1 MAIRW
6 GMKPYIKID
15 IRSFENFRSLCLGD
29 LQTLENTVAGYD
41 LVFGGAEYTI
51 DSVEEQHFNDE
62 AEERRYVIRMVN
74 LRRIT
79 AVWPDPESSWA
90 ARFKFTTVQQ
100 FDRIAKDITHS
111 NRPKTSLLSGVH
123 QYKEGIVL
131 KREASC
137 AAKHRHF
144 FDRASK
150 VLAGVIADMLR
161 RFGEWRIYIVGEET
175 IGIVATTPVEEAQNE
190 KFQECTA
197 NYALEEFRVGG
208 TQAERRHARQ
218 QLERFAIDTR
228 NAMIANEES
237 IYLHQSNMRQFT
249 LEDFDYCVNE
259 IELGGNGV
267 CMFAR
272 TDVAS
277 RVGDELLGQMVLFV
291 SEHKKGLQALNSSG
305 IGKKQKRKKRVVTC
319 KTCGQSGHNM
329 RTCQGRHAENAPASL
344 ENRAA

>member
-41 LVFGGAEYTI
+41 LVFGGAKYTI
-51 DSVEEQHFNDE
+51 DGVEEQHFNDE
-62 AEERRYVIRMVN
+62 AEERRYVIRMAN

-90 ARFKFTTVQQ
+90 AHFKFTTVQQ
-100 FDRIAKDITHS
+100 FDRIAKDVTHS
-111 NRPKTSLLSGVH
+111 NRPKTSLLFGVH

-144 FDRASK
+144 FDGASK
-150 VLAGVIADMLR
+150 VPAGVIADM
-161 RFGEWRIYIVGEET
+161 VSHKQK
-175 IGIVATTPVEEAQNE
+175 VQNE
-190 KFQECTA
+190 MEFQECTA

-218 QLERFAIDTR
+218 QLERFVIDTR

-267 CMFAR
+267 CMFAQ

-291 SEHKKGLQALNSSG
+291 SEHKKGLQ
-305 IGKKQKRKKRVVTC
+305 
-319 KTCGQSGHNM
+319 
-329 RTCQGRHAENAPASL
+329 
-344 ENRAA
+344 